1 MARVTLEVSKSR
13 DSHIQ
18 KLKGDLMSTAIEYLA
33 GPYAVVY
40 HAWHNPIHTL
50 FLCGGV
56 YFLGKDFLT
65 WLENR
70 FLS

>member
-1 MARVTLEVSKSR
+1 
-13 DSHIQ
+13 
-18 KLKGDLMSTAIEYLA
+18 MSTAIEYLA